1 MITPAMKACEPEW
14 NPNLYER
21 YDTEKNTDK
30 LKTLAWIYFIGYWN
44 NRRICSATG
53 RTPPMIKRHQYYDS
67 LKKAAQ
73 HTKSLGKMCQPI
85 LIYHTISFPSA
96 MEIFG
101 KTTEICRMP
110 CTSAVSRYPF
120 LIVTDSFC
128 KAFQSI
134 FQSAP
139 GTCNIHSDKGS
150 SVFPILSSFWQIQ
163 SCMLPQISCQFRCTP
178 LHVPAVQPHQIGL

>member
-1 MITPAMKACEPEW
+1 MSVMGMKKMTTNEF
-14 NPNLYER
+14 
-21 YDTEKNTDK
+21 
-30 LKTLAWIYFIGYWN
+30 KTLVWRYFISYWN
-44 NRRICSATG
+44 SRRIFSANG
-53 RTPPMIKRHQYYDS
+53 GGSPMIKRHQYYDS
-67 LKKAAQ
+67 LKEAAQ

-134 FQSAP
+134 FQPAP
-139 GTCNIHSDKGS
+139 ETCNIHSDKGS
-150 SVFPILSSFWQIQ
+150 SVFPILSSF
-163 SCMLPQISCQFRCTP
+163 
-178 LHVPAVQPHQIGL
+178 